1 MQPFRKLVPARVY
14 LLSAFE
20 AALVAACYLAATFM
34 YMPLEAEIYLRHE
47 DGTLRIGLAVLTFII
62 ASYLFDFY
70 KQLQARSRLVL
81 ALQVSQLIGVT
92 MVVQAAIGFINL
104 DLLVPRPVVF
114 LASAMMLVVLTS
126 WRLFVRPVF
135 WDAFGAQ
142 QVVFVGTDSAIDD
155 LAEAFRARSSLG
167 MNVVGYIVEPDI
179 EAPPGPLLGSYP
191 QLIQIISDIRPD
203 RIIVSSDRVNDKR
216 LLKALFDL
224 KTNGAQVE
232 TSAQAYEAV
241 FARIYGRG
249 LEPYAVIFRNDLA
262 ARPLSVAIQSI
273 YTNLLAL
280 SAVIFILPVVLLIAI
295 FSKVTIGGPVFT
307 KYACVGL
314 HGIPFNM
321 YRFRV
326 TGTGYLSRFLTR
338 FHLDGLPQALN
349 MIRGEMA
356 LTGPRAERVESE
368 AVLSELIPFYRQR
381 QYVKPGIL
389 GWSQLHCD
397 PEPTENTFAR
407 IEYDL
412 YYIKHI
418 SLALDAYIVVR
429 ALKWILSD
437 NQEEMA

>member
-14 LLSAFE
+14 VLSAIE
-20 AALVAACYLAATFM
+20 AALVAACYIAATFI

-47 DGTLRIGLAVLTFII
+47 DGALRIGLAVLTFVV

-70 KQLQARSRLVL
+70 KQMQARSRLVL

-92 MVVQAAIGFINL
+92 MVVQAAIGFIDL

-114 LASAMMLVVLTS
+114 LGSALMLVVLTP
-126 WRLFVRPVF
+126 WRLFVRPAF
-135 WDAFGAQ
+135 WNAFGAQ
-142 QVVFVGTDSAIDD
+142 QIVVLGVDSAIKD
-155 LAEAFRARSSLG
+155 LAGAFQVRPALG
-167 MNVVGYIVEPDI
+167 MNIVGYIVDTSG
-179 EAPPGPLLGSYP
+179 EAPPGPVLGAYP
-191 QLIQIISDIRPD
+191 QLIQIVSEIRPD
-203 RIIVSSDRVNDKR
+203 RIIVSSDRVNDKS

-224 KTNGAQVE
+224 KTDGALVE
-232 TSAQAYEAV
+232 TSAQAYEAA
-241 FARIYGRG
+241 FTRIYGRG

-262 ARPLSVAIQSI
+262 ARPLSVAVQSI

-280 SAVIFILPVVLLIAI
+280 TAVVFILPVILLIAI
-295 FSKVTIGGPVFT
+295 VSKLTSPGPVFT
-307 KYACVGL
+307 KYACIGL
-314 HGIPFNM
+314 HGIPFHM

-326 TGTGYLSRFLTR
+326 SSGNFLSRFLTR
-338 FHLDGLPQALN
+338 YHLDGLPQAIN

-356 LTGPRAERVESE
+356 LTGPRAERVESD

-397 PEPTENTFAR
+397 PEPTEDTFAR

-418 SLALDAYIVVR
+418 SLVLDAYIVVR
-429 ALKWILSD
+429 ALKWILSGGS
-437 NQEEMA
+437 EETV